1 MPEPAA
7 LRLWGLPQSPGPPP
21 GLRHNGAMLEAP
33 VLSAP
38 AQAQE
43 RPVWR
48 QALSELGPAFY
59 AQVDPRPL
67 EDPHWIDRN
76 ADLAGELGLHESW
89 LQSREALLALSGC
102 AVPEGSRPVA
112 SVYSGHQFGVWAG
125 QLGDG
130 RALLLGEVAC
140 TEGAVEIQIKGGGR
154 TPFSRMGDGRAVLRS
169 SIREYLC
176 SEAMH
181 GLGIPTTRALALTG
195 SPSRVLREEV
205 ETAAVVTRTAPSF
218 LRFGHFEHFSHSGQI
233 AELKRLADHVIDRF
247 YPHCRDSAAPYAGL
261 LRAVVERTAS
271 LVAQWQAVGFCHGV
285 MNTDNMSIL
294 GLTLDY
300 GPFQFLDAF
309 DPDHICNHS
318 DSEGRYAY
326 KRQPAVAH
334 WNLYCLGQA
343 LLPLMDGQEEAL
355 AALDSYRPAFE
366 SALTAAL
373 RAKLGLI
380 DAARADDL
388 PLIEQVLELLSVQGV
403 DYTLFWRRLC
413 DFGDQPEP
421 VRDLFRDRAAFDAW
435 ALGYRQRCAQ
445 LDPAAQRG
453 LMRAVNPR
461 YVLRNYLGEQAI
473 AAAKQGDFAPIRR
486 LLTVL
491 RTPFDDHPD
500 HEALAGLPPD
510 WAASIEISCSS

>member
-1 MPEPAA
+1 MGIVPARPLA
-7 LRLWGLPQSPGPPP
+7 RQAWATIASMLNTLLRPAPPQTKPAWQP
-21 GLRHNGAMLEAP
+21 A
-33 VLSAP
+33 LSA
-38 AQAQE
+38 
-43 RPVWR
+43 
-48 QALSELGPAFY
+48 LGSGFY
-59 AQVDPRPL
+59 ARVDPRPL
-67 EDPHWIDRN
+67 DDPHWIDRN
-76 ADLAGELGLHESW
+76 DPLARELGLPEPW
-89 LQSREALLALSGC
+89 FQSQEALMALSGC
-102 AVPEGSRPVA
+102 AVAEGSQPIA

-130 RALLLGEVAC
+130 RALILGELQTAA
-140 TEGAVEIQIKGGGR
+140 GPVEVQIKGGGR

-218 LRFGHFEHFSHSGQI
+218 LRFGHFEHFSQTPQPD
-233 AELKRLADHVIDRF
+233 LLRRLADHVIERF
-247 YPHCRDSAAPYAGL
+247 YPDCRRADSPYAAFL
-261 LRAVVERTAS
+261 QAVVERTAV
-271 LVAQWQAVGFCHGV
+271 LLAQWQAVGFCHGV

-318 DSEGRYAY
+318 DSQGRYAY
-326 KRQPAVAH
+326 KRQPSVAH

-343 LLPLMDGQEEAL
+343 LLPLMDHQDQAL
-355 AALDSYRPAFE
+355 AALDAYRPAFE

-373 RAKLGLI
+373 RSKLGLI
-380 DAARADDL
+380 DAASSQDL
-388 PLIEQVLELLSVQGV
+388 PLIEQLLGLLSSNRV
-403 DYTLFWRRLC
+403 DYTFFWRRFC
-413 DFGDQPEP
+413 DFRSQPEA
-421 VRDLFRDRAAFDAW
+421 VRELFADRAAFDDW
-435 ALGYRQRCAQ
+435 AMRYRTRCAG
-445 LDPAAQRG
+445 LDAVQQRQA
-453 LMRAVNPR
+453 MRAVNPR
-461 YVLRNYLGEQAI
+461 FILRNYLAEQAI
-473 AAAKQGDFAPIRR
+473 AAAKQGDFMPLRR

-491 RTPFDDHPD
+491 RSPFEDHPD
-500 HEALAGLPPD
+500 HQELAQLPPD